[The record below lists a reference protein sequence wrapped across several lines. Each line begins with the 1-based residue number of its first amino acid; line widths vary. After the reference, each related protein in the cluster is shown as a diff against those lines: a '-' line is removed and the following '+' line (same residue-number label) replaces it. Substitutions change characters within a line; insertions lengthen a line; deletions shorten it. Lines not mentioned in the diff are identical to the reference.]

1 MSYLKKKIKLIK
13 FFLVNIFI
21 LIVGLLFLNELVE
34 GYISK
39 PIELSDRKIN
49 LREHK
54 PNLDISFTNED
65 QSREFKYA
73 KYKTNKFITDEN
85 GFIIGNLED
94 NLVKEIDF
102 YFIGGSTTQCLY
114 VDSEKRFPFL
124 VQQKLSNNFNKPIKC
139 VNAGVGG
146 SHMYHSI
153 VSFLAKGIDKKPKYL
168 VIMNLVNDIS
178 LLQYSGIYHSNIPS
192 RKLINI
198 TFGHSDVSVEM
209 KYDGL
214 IGYIRKIKDNY
225 FPHLWLFLKQ
235 QINFNNKFSFLTK
248 KIKEKDKVNTYM
260 DEFKDFRKNKFN
272 NHEILDEY
280 SKSLTTLINIC
291 KANQIKPILMTQF
304 NLIESRHPIWIEHF
318 NKYFDNALDWK
329 TRNIENYIDLYTTG
343 NQIIRDVSLKE
354 NIPLIDLANKI
365 PANPELMFDGIH
377 LTDKGS
383 VLVSEIIFDFITNK
397 LKEEFMN

>member
-1 MSYLKKKIKLIK
+1 MSYFKKKIIKLFKLSLI
-13 FFLVNIFI
+13 NI
-21 LIVGLLFLNELVE
+21 LILILGLLFLNKLVE

-39 PIELSDRKIN
+39 PIELSNRKIN

-54 PNLDISFTNED
+54 PNLNQSFSNED
-65 QSREFKYA
+65 QSRQFDYA
-73 KYKTNKFITDEN
+73 ELKNNKFITDEN
-85 GFIIGNLED
+85 GYILGNLQD
-94 NLVKEIDF
+94 NLDKEIDF

-124 VQQKLSNNFNKPIKC
+124 VQKKLTNHFNRPIKT

-146 SHMYHSI
+146 SHLYHSI
-153 VSFLAKGIDKKPKYL
+153 ISFLAKGIDKKPKYL

-178 LLQYSGIYHSNIPS
+178 LLQFSGSYHSNIPS

-198 TFGHSDVSVEM
+198 TFGHSDVSTEM

-214 IGYIRKIKDNY
+214 IGYVRKIKDNY

-235 QINFNNKFSFLTK
+235 KINFYNKFSFLTN
-248 KIKEKDKVNTYM
+248 KIKEKDQVNTFM

-291 KANQIKPILMTQF
+291 KVNGIKPILMTQF

-329 TRNIENYIDLYTTG
+329 SRDIENYIYLYKTG
-343 NQIIRDVSLKE
+343 NQIIRDLSLKYD
-354 NIPLIDLANKI
+354 IPLIDLAIELPPK
-365 PANPELMFDGIH
+365 PELMFDGIH
-377 LTDKGS
+377 LTDEGS
-383 VLVSEIIFDFITNK
+383 VLVSEIIFKK
-397 LKEEFMN
+397 LKVELIN